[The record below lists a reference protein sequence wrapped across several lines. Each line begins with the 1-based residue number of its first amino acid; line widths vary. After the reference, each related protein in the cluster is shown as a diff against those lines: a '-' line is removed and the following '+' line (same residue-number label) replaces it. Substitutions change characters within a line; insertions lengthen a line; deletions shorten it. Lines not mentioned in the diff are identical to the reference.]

1 MKNFFLKIKHW
12 QLFLLLCVPCLLFFY
27 RELADFHWI
36 LSDLLAELL
45 FGWLFTGWPL
55 IMPLFAS
62 LVWWAYAYA
71 LMWAFDERMPL
82 PLKED
87 RRFEHFCMS
96 LPFLFVITW
105 MVFPFFCLHLLSP
118 SVFLGLSVGDLLYA
132 LMILDALFWS
142 WGILLLFY
150 GIYLIAKVMRIA
162 ELQREVKVK
171 EVLGDFF
178 LFLFFP
184 LGVWFLQPRVNRM
197 CEKDKEGFVETN
209 V

>member
-87 RRFEHFCMS
+87 RRFEHFCLS
-96 LPFLFVITW
+96 LPFFFVVTM
-105 MVFPFFCLHLLSP
+105 MVFPAFCMNLFLFQTNIGHAFASLLALLMSLVVFFWT
-118 SVFLGLSVGDLLYA
+118 LG
-132 LMILDALFWS
+132 
-142 WGILLLFY
+142 GILLLL
-150 GIYLIAKVMRIA
+150 GIYLLAKAMRVA

-197 CEKDKEGFVETN
+197 YEKDKEGFVETN